1 MILDKLIRRR
11 WQHPDAGTRRQA
23 VAELASGHPVLP
35 RLARTDPDMGVRSAA
50 LSRMD
55 DFDQVL
61 EIGQSA
67 DDQKLRDAAT
77 ARLCGL
83 LSVRDTDLDIAACLD
98 RLDRVGFSGVAEKL
112 CRRGKYPEAR
122 ILALARVRD
131 QALLL
136 EAACEDPVAD
146 VRFAAVT
153 GIHDRK
159 ALDQALRQ
167 ARKKDKRVARHA
179 KECLDALAARERALH
194 RMAELCEAL
203 EALRDS
209 PTDDLR
215 VKRLLD
221 EADPLREQVNEVL
234 RERLEQAHENW
245 LESRARY
252 ERQRAEW
259 AEAVAKH
266 ESLLESLE
274 QLALDLEGR
283 RELNPRDQAV
293 LEAAVRTF
301 QIGWEDADPLPDA
314 ARGGFDARYRAL
326 RERIRASEHC
336 LQENHERAQALRDLD
351 RQARACS
358 ANDDEQA
365 AEETREQLRVQAA
378 GLPWPQDKALHAEL
392 TALLR
397 ESLGDARR
405 EDRARDRQV
414 QRELK
419 ARLQALERA
428 VEQGE
433 VKAATRAESR
443 IKALLNECP
452 PEAAATERSRARL
465 RALNA
470 RLQSLHDWRRWGS
483 GQAREELLAHV
494 EALPD
499 LETDPEKLAKAI
511 RTARA
516 SWQRMDKAG
525 DRPEEG
531 AWERFDQAC
540 TRAYAPCTEYFEAR
554 AKERDA
560 HLEAREAVLTDLEA
574 LTKEVGRDQPD
585 WKVLDR
591 KLRDIQRRWREA
603 GTVGRK
609 DWKRIETLYKQR
621 LQSFEEPL
629 REEQAR
635 NLEERKRLIEW
646 VEALKESPD
655 LQQALEETKQAQR
668 QWKVTV
674 PQGRK
679 REQKLW
685 ERFRTACDQVFER
698 RKQEREAR
706 DQIHIDNL
714 AAKQALCERAEA
726 LLDSGEDGV
735 WDRWRGLVEEW
746 VGIGPV
752 PKSELRALE
761 VRWAKLEKRVKEV
774 QLRRRLRAIRE
785 PVLDLKARLA
795 DLIAAEEALL
805 QSETAQL
812 PPSLQGEEPESES
825 RLVLLQR
832 ALDEGVSVLLA
843 SAEQALGEA
852 RTLCIHAELLA
863 ETESPEEDAELR
875 MQIQVERLQQA
886 MTETQAS
893 DPEIRAEQAAEL
905 ERTWWLLGP
914 MRREHREVLGAR
926 LERALAVVWGDVR
939 SRF

>member
-1 MILDKLIRRR
+1 MILDKFIRRR
-11 WQHPDAGTRRQA
+11 WQHSDAAMRRQA
-23 VAELASGHPVLP
+23 VAELASGHPVLSQ
-35 RLARTDPDMGVRSAA
+35 LARTDPDTGVRSAA

-61 EIGQSA
+61 AIGRNA
-67 DDQKLRDAAT
+67 DDHKLRDAAT

-83 LSVRDTDLDIAACLD
+83 LSAQDTGLDIAVCLD
-98 RLDRVGFSGVAEKL
+98 RLEQAGFSGVAGKL
-112 CRRGKYPEAR
+112 CRRGKHPDAR

-159 ALDQALRQ
+159 TLDQVLRQ

-179 KECLDALAARERALH
+179 KECLDALAARERGLH

-203 EALRDS
+203 EALHDS

-221 EADPLREQVNEVL
+221 EAEPLREQVNEVL

-274 QLALDLEGR
+274 QLAVDLEGR
-283 RELNPRDQAV
+283 HALNPQDKAV

-301 QIGWEDADPLPDA
+301 QIGWDDADPLPDA
-314 ARGGFDARYRAL
+314 ARGDFDARYRAL
-326 RERIRASEHC
+326 QERIRMCESR
-336 LQENHERAQALRDLD
+336 LRENHVRAEALRDLD
-351 RQARACS
+351 RQARACL
-358 ANDDEQA
+358 ADGDEKT
-365 AEETREQLRVQAA
+365 AEATREQLRAQAA
-378 GLPWPQDKALHAEL
+378 GLPWPQDKVLHAEL
-392 TALLR
+392 AALLH
-397 ESLGDARR
+397 ESLGDARDR
-405 EDRARDRQV
+405 EDPARGRQA
-414 QRELK
+414 QQELK
-419 ARLQALERA
+419 TQLQALERA

-443 IKALLNECP
+443 IKALLHACP
-452 PEAAATERSRARL
+452 PESAATERGQARF

-470 RLQSLHDWRRWGS
+470 RLQSLRDWRRWGS

-511 RTARA
+511 RTARGA
-516 SWQRMDKAG
+516 WQRMDKAG
-525 DRPEEG
+525 DRPDEG
-531 AWERFDQAC
+531 VWERFDQAC
-540 TRAYAPCTEYFEAR
+540 TRAYAPCAQHFEAK

-560 HLEAREAVLTDLEA
+560 HLRTREAVLTDLEDLA
-574 LTKEVGRDQPD
+574 RQVDSKTPD
-585 WKVLDR
+585 WKALDR
-591 KLRDIQRRWREA
+591 KLRDLKRRWREA

-609 DWKRIETLYKQR
+609 DWKRIEALYKER
-621 LQSFEEPL
+621 LVPFEEPI

-635 NLEERKRLIEW
+635 NLAERKRLIEQ
-646 VEALKESPD
+646 VEALKEEPD
-655 LQQALEETKQAQR
+655 LQQALEETKRAQR
-668 QWKVTV
+668 AWSVTV

-685 ERFRTACDQVFER
+685 ERFRAACDQVFER

-706 DQIHIDNL
+706 DQAQIDHL
-714 AAKQALCERAEA
+714 AAKRVLCEQAEA
-726 LLDSGEDGV
+726 LLDSGEADL
-735 WDRWRGLVEEW
+735 WDRWRGLAEAW
-746 VGIGPV
+746 AGIGPV
-752 PKSELRALE
+752 PKSELKALE
-761 VRWAKLEKRVKEV
+761 ARWAGAEKRA
-774 QLRRRLRAIRE
+774 QDARLWRRLRAIRE
-785 PVLDLKARLA
+785 PVQDLKARLA

-805 QSETAQL
+805 RSETAVFPQAL
-812 PPSLQGEEPESES
+812 EDDAPELAP
-825 RLVLLQR
+825 RLALLRR
-832 ALDEGVSVLLA
+832 ALNEGEGILSAAAERALA
-843 SAEQALGEA
+843 EG
-852 RTLCIHAELLA
+852 RMLCIHAELLA
-863 ETESPEEDAELR
+863 ETESPEEDTALR

-886 MTETQAS
+886 MTETQSS
-893 DPEIRAEQAAEL
+893 DPGVRAEQAAGL

-914 MRREHREVLGAR
+914 MRREHRQALGVR
-926 LERALAVVWGDVR
+926 LERALAVVWGDDR
-939 SRF
+939 